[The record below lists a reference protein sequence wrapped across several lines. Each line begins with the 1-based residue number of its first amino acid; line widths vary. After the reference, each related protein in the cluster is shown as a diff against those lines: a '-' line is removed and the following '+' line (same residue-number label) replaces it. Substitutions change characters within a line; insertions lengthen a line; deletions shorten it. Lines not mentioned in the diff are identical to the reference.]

1 MRRRTWIFTARMLI
15 SDTSSDRGE
24 GFRACG
30 NPHQETGTPCLG
42 RTPCRLQYGQQVVS
56 DLQCIDKKCTRE
68 QERHLH
74 RDTFGLPEPDLVSGF
89 DEGEF
94 TYDEHDDMVRDVRNY
109 TSNLDPASPHAA
121 DGVVGD
127 PSVRDLLEQIRAIT
141 TRDLGLNP
149 ASSVPSEHPPVGHS
163 PIASPGGVS
172 PASREGCLLYTSP
185 SPRDL
190 STSRMPSS
198 A

>member
-1 MRRRTWIFTARMLI
+1 M
-15 SDTSSDRGE
+15 
-24 GFRACG
+24 
-30 NPHQETGTPCLG
+30 
-42 RTPCRLQYGQQVVS
+42 
-56 DLQCIDKKCTRE
+56 
-68 QERHLH
+68 
-74 RDTFGLPEPDLVSGF
+74 SGF

-127 PSVRDLLEQIRAIT
+127 PSVRDLLEQNRATT

-149 ASSVPSEHPPVGHS
+149 ASSVPSKHPPVGHS
-163 PIASPGGVS
+163 PIA
-172 PASREGCLLYTSP
+172 CLLYTSP